1 MPHAA
6 ITAVLVFA
14 ATTGHRPHG
23 TVGAILLLVVTGV
36 VVYYF
41 WRRRKASERERD
53 GRR

>member
-6 ITAVLVFA
+6 TMAALVLA

-23 TVGAILLLVVTGV
+23 AVGAVILVVVTGV

-53 GRR
+53 ERR